1 MTVPFSL
8 NNQVLY
14 GGAAVIDDAGVW
26 QTGAWLETQ
35 PRRAY
40 LPIVR
45 K

>member
-1 MTVPFSL
+1 
-8 NNQVLY
+8 LY
-14 GGAAVIDDAGVW
+14 GGAAVIDDAGVR
-26 QTGAWLETQ
+26 QTGAWLTTQ